1 MGVIKKKTITRG
13 TEGGVKY
20 ICDVCSADI
29 TNTVSASVALLV
41 FAPAGCAS
49 SKSSYPVSSTD
60 EKVHRSVYDARIALA
75 TIMTSVFPALQRE
88 LPREIMIRGP
98 IHTLS

>member
-41 FAPAGCAS
+41 FCACGLRVEQ
-49 SKSSYPVSSTD
+49 K
-60 EKVHRSVYDARIALA
+60 L
-75 TIMTSVFPALQRE
+75 
-88 LPREIMIRGP
+88 LPSF
-98 IHTLS
+98 IH